1 MEREVG
7 SRARQGARGQAAY
20 LGTVF
25 SHGVVVEASLGLELF
40 PAVLAFQCFLQL

>member
-1 MEREVG
+1 M
-7 SRARQGARGQAAY
+7 Y

-40 PAVLAFQCFLQL
+40 SAVLAFKCFLQL